1 VRAGWLACWLVS
13 SLSLKLFHKIEL
25 SLFHTV
31 YNYYV
36 QHVCEVGLA
45 SLSLLERVVVEK
57 VSVAHSI
64 YSKE

>member
-1 VRAGWLACWLVS
+1 M
-13 SLSLKLFHKIEL
+13 SLKLFHKIEL

-31 YNYYV
+31 YKYYV

-45 SLSLLERVVVEK
+45 SMLLLETVVAEMVG
-57 VSVAHSI
+57 VTHGI